1 MQASA
6 PGARG
11 LSFLPLRTSFL
22 RRIFRLR
29 AVEPLPFTVVAR
41 RIYILPT
48 RQGLVFN
55 LLLLGMLVGAINYG
69 LSMGFLFT
77 FLLGGMSLSALFA
90 TWRGLLGI
98 TLVGIESESGFA
110 GGQVAFRLRFTLPE
124 GHTVQGLGLESGG
137 THSALEPGSPGH
149 AQATLIL
156 AAPRRGRQKLGPCRL
171 HTEAPLGL
179 YRAWCVFAP
188 AATALVW
195 PKPVPWNPALPPS
208 GGGQEE
214 SSGGSQRGTDDF
226 DGLKAY
232 QPGESPSRL
241 VWKSL
246 ARLPEPLAK
255 SFISPR
261 SDVLWLDWT
270 TLPSLEPEARLAH
283 LARWVLEADRLGL
296 AFGLLLPSVR
306 VPQGIGPLQRLRC
319 LNALALHGLPREDD
333 EHVPA

>member
-1 MQASA
+1 MPAA
-6 PGARG
+6 LPGFA
-11 LSFLPLRTSFL
+11 FLPLRSSFL

-55 LLLLGMLVGAINYG
+55 LLLLGMLLAAINYG

-77 FLLGGMSLSALFA
+77 FLLGGMSLSTLFA
-90 TWRGLLGI
+90 TWRSLLGI

-110 GGQVAFRLRFTLPE
+110 GGQVAFRLRFTLPR
-124 GHTVQGLGLESGG
+124 GPAGQGLVLESGG
-137 THSALEPGSPGH
+137 VQAALEVPAPGH
-149 AQATLIL
+149 AEAILTL
-156 AAPRRGRQKLGPCRL
+156 AAPSRGRQKLGPCRL

-188 AATALVW
+188 DATALVW
-195 PKPVPWNPALPPS
+195 PKPIPWNPALPLP
-208 GGGQEE
+208 GGGQEA

-226 DGLKAY
+226 EGLKAY

-246 ARLPEPLAK
+246 ARLPEPLVK
-255 SFISPR
+255 SFVSPR
-261 SDVLWLDWT
+261 SDVLWLDWAD
-270 TLPSLEPEARLAH
+270 LPSLEPESRLAH

-296 AFGLLLPSVR
+296 SFGLRLPGIR
-306 VPQGIGPLQRLRC
+306 VPPGIGPLQRLRC
-319 LNALALHGLPREDD
+319 LNALALHGLPRGHDAD
-333 EHVPA
+333 